1 MAHTYA
7 EVADLKVYLDI
18 TSNSEDMLLEL
29 MLEAATQMI
38 DTACHRRFVPAG
50 HGQQQVPETFK
61 FTPLSERS
69 NGNLLDDYTLNLGMD
84 LLSLTSITNGD
95 GTPIPV
101 SGVVLLPSNT
111 TPANMIRIKSSSSYF
126 WTYTESPE
134 EAVSVTGK
142 WAYSEHP
149 PKSIELACLRLAG
162 YLYKQRELGPDS
174 DRAVL
179 SADGVVLAAPKIP
192 GDILTILAPF
202 IRRS

>member
-1 MAHTYA
+1 MAYA
-7 EVADLKVYLDI
+7 DLADLKVYLKI
-18 TSNSEDMLLEL
+18 TSNSEDTMLEL
-29 MLEAATQMI
+29 MLDAATEMI
-38 DTACHRRFVPAG
+38 DTVCHRRFAPPQ
-50 HGQQQVPETFK
+50 GQGQGQHDETFK

-69 NGNLLDDYTLNLGMD
+69 EGNLLDDYTMNLGMD

-111 TPANMIRIKSSSSYF
+111 TPANMIRIKSSSGYF
-126 WTYTESPE
+126 WTYIESPE
-134 EAVSVTGK
+134 ESVSVTGR
-142 WAYSEHP
+142 WAFSEHP
-149 PKSIELACLRLAG
+149 PKNIEVACLRLAG

-192 GDILTILAPF
+192 GDILTILAPY